1 MRAGGCNPFSD
12 SGEKGGDRMD
22 SLFNL
27 LYDAAKV
34 FLTVFA
40 TAYANELAKKISS
53 KRNKRTAPNAGKR
66 KGGSKR
72 KK

>member
-1 MRAGGCNPFSD
+1 
-12 SGEKGGDRMD
+12 MD

-40 TAYANELAKKISS
+40 TAYANELAKRLAIRKIKIPPRMPASVRAVL
-53 KRNKRTAPNAGKR
+53 KENNY
-66 KGGSKR
+66 
-72 KK
+72 

>member
-1 MRAGGCNPFSD
+1 
-12 SGEKGGDRMD
+12 MD

-27 LYDAAKV
+27 LHDAVKV

-40 TAYANELAKKISS
+40 TACANELVKKISS
-53 KRNKRTAPNAGKR
+53 KRNKRTAPKAGKR

-72 KK
+72 K

>member
-1 MRAGGCNPFSD
+1 
-12 SGEKGGDRMD
+12 MD

-53 KRNKRTAPNAGKR
+53 KRNKRTAPNVNWTR
-66 KGGSKR
+66 KVRHIFKQLIR
-72 KK
+72 IEFCILQEAI

>member
-1 MRAGGCNPFSD
+1 
-12 SGEKGGDRMD
+12 MD

-40 TAYANELAKKISS
+40 TAYANELAKKISN
-53 KRNKRTAPNAGKR
+53 KRNKNTAPN
-66 KGGSKR
+66 
-72 KK
+72 

>member
-1 MRAGGCNPFSD
+1 
-12 SGEKGGDRMD
+12 MD

-40 TAYANELAKKISS
+40 TAYANELAKKISN

>member
-1 MRAGGCNPFSD
+1 
-12 SGEKGGDRMD
+12 MD
-22 SLFNL
+22 SLLNL
-27 LYDAAKV
+27 LHDAVKV

-40 TAYANELAKKISS
+40 TACANELVKKIS
-53 KRNKRTAPNAGKR
+53 NKRTAPNAGKR

>member
-1 MRAGGCNPFSD
+1 
-12 SGEKGGDRMD
+12 MD

-40 TAYANELAKKISS
+40 TAYANELAKKIS
-53 KRNKRTAPNAGKR
+53 NKKNKNTAPNACKR
-66 KGGSKR
+66 KGGTKR
-72 KK
+72 K